1 MSERR
6 GAALPTLGIALG
18 GAAVASAVGVPAAAL
33 LGATLAVTLAVALRF
48 DARVPAPLRDLGFA
62 TIGVTL
68 GVGIT
73 PDFLADL
80 ARFPVSLGALAVT
93 VLATI
98 VAGRLVLRHR
108 FAVERDTATLAMS
121 PGALS
126 YTLALA
132 TAEGAGHRD
141 VTAITVIQS
150 LRLLLITLLLP
161 PVVSL
166 ADGTVPATAAAP
178 VVPALALPISALLVA
193 LAWAVGIGCRALRLP
208 APFLVSGV
216 LVSGI
221 GHGFG
226 WLEGRPAASLT
237 FLGFAI
243 AGAVI
248 GSRFA
253 SVTGHALRRH
263 LAAGAA
269 AAALALTVSGVAAVA
284 VARHL
289 GLPFGQVW
297 VAFAPGGVEAMSA
310 MALALDYD
318 PVYVATHHIF
328 RLVLLM
334 ALLPVLLRRDA

>member
-1 MSERR
+1 MPTLAIALA
-6 GAALPTLGIALG
+6 GAAAL
-18 GAAVASAVGVPAAAL
+18 SAVGAPAAAL
-33 LGATLAVTLAVALRF
+33 LGATIAVTLAAALRF
-48 DARVPAPLRDLGFA
+48 DARVPDNLRDVGFT

-73 PDFLADL
+73 PDFFADL
-80 ARFPVSLGALAVT
+80 ARFPISLAVLAVT
-93 VLATI
+93 MLAI
-98 VAGRLVLRHR
+98 IGAGQLLLRHR
-108 FAVERDTATLAMS
+108 FGVERGTATLAMS

-132 TAEGAGHRD
+132 TADKAGHHD
-141 VTAITVIQS
+141 VGSITVVQS

-161 PVVSL
+161 PVVAFTNGDAPLTGEAGAS
-166 ADGTVPATAAAP
+166 GGAA
-178 VVPALALPISALLVA
+178 VLGLPISAVLIV
-193 LAWAVGIGCRALRLP
+193 LAWCVGVGCRAARVP

-216 LVSGI
+216 LVSGL
-221 GHGFG
+221 GHGLG
-226 WLEGRPAASLT
+226 WLEGRPAESLT
-237 FLGFAI
+237 FVGFSI

-253 SVTGHALRRH
+253 SISAGMLRRH
-263 LAAGAA
+263 LVAGFVAS
-269 AAALALTVSGVAAVA
+269 ALALSISALASIA

-289 GLPFGQVW
+289 QLPFGQVW
-297 VAFAPGGVEAMSA
+297 IAFAPGGVEAMSA

-334 ALLPVLLRRDA
+334 ALLPVLLHRRA

>member
-1 MSERR
+1 MSDRP
-6 GAALPTLGIALG
+6 GGALPTLGIALG

-33 LGATLAVTLAVALRF
+33 LGATIAVTLAVTLRF
-48 DARVPAPLRDLGFA
+48 DAGVPTPLRDLGFT

-73 PDFLADL
+73 PDFPADL
-80 ARFPVSLGALAVT
+80 ARFPVSLAALAGT
-93 VLATI
+93 MLAI
-98 VAGRLVLRHR
+98 LWAGRLLLRHR
-108 FAVERDTATLAMS
+108 FGVERDTATLAMS

-132 TAEGAGHRD
+132 TADHVGRRD
-141 VTAITVIQS
+141 VTTITVVQS

-161 PVVSL
+161 PVVAL
-166 ADGTVPATAAAP
+166 TDGSASAAAGTSGDMT
-178 VVPALALPISALLVA
+178 LALPVSALLIA
-193 LAWAVGIGCRALRLP
+193 LSWCFGVGCRAARLP
-208 APFLVSGV
+208 APFLVAGV
-216 LVSGI
+216 LVSGL
-221 GHGFG
+221 GHGIG
-226 WLEGRPAASLT
+226 WLEGRPAESLT
-237 FLGFAI
+237 FVGFSI

-253 SVTGHALRRH
+253 SITGRTLRRH
-263 LAAGAA
+263 LTAGTAAT
-269 AAALALTVSGVAAVA
+269 ALALSISALASLA

-289 GLPFGQVW
+289 ELPFGQVW
-297 VAFAPGGVEAMSA
+297 IAFAPGGVEAMSA
-310 MALALDYD
+310 MALALGYD

>member
-1 MSERR
+1 M
-6 GAALPTLGIALG
+6 PTLAIALA
-18 GAAVASAVGVPAAAL
+18 GAAVLSAVGAPAAAL
-33 LGATLAVTLAVALRF
+33 LGATIAVTLAAAFRF
-48 DARVPAPLRDLGFA
+48 DARVPDRLRDLGFT

-73 PDFLADL
+73 PDFFSDL
-80 ARFPVSLGALAVT
+80 ARFPISLAALAVT
-93 VLATI
+93 VLAI
-98 VAGRLVLRHR
+98 LGAGRLMLRHR
-108 FAVERDTATLAMS
+108 FGVESGTATLAMS

-132 TAEGAGHRD
+132 TADEAGPRD
-141 VTAITVIQS
+141 VATIAVVQS

-161 PVVSL
+161 PLVAFTEGNGAVAVGASGDAVL
-166 ADGTVPATAAAP
+166 G
-178 VVPALALPISALLVA
+178 LPISALLIV
-193 LAWAVGIGCRALRLP
+193 LAWCLGVGCRAARVP

-216 LVSGI
+216 LVSGL

-226 WLEGRPAASLT
+226 WLEGRPAESLT
-237 FLGFAI
+237 FLGFSI

-253 SVTGHALRRH
+253 SITARTLRRH
-263 LAAGAA
+263 LAASVAA
-269 AAALALTVSGVAAVA
+269 SALALSISGLASVA

-289 GLPFGQVW
+289 QLPFGQVW
-297 VAFAPGGVEAMSA
+297 IAFAPGGVEAMSA

-334 ALLPVLLRRDA
+334 ALLPALLRRGA